1 MVLQRLLEKELID
14 CLNIRNKRFILP
26 HFHSTDWGRTC
37 NNESEFEEAM
47 TEHEN
52 QTLKDLC
59 ARINAE
65 QDPIVFTDLLTEL
78 DALLEKLATRKA
90 RCVGFESET

>member
-1 MVLQRLLEKELID
+1 
-14 CLNIRNKRFILP
+14 
-26 HFHSTDWGRTC
+26 
-37 NNESEFEEAM
+37 M

-52 QTLKDLC
+52 EILKTLC
-59 ARINAE
+59 ARVRDE

-78 DALLEKLATRKA
+78 DALLQTLATRKA